1 MITHLFAG
9 ISVADRDA
17 AAAWY
22 ERLTGRPPDLIP
34 NDREAAWQMSDSGW
48 IYVVEDESLAGSALT
63 TLLVEDLEA
72 FLAGLA
78 ERGIAAGPIETIGD
92 EVLRT
97 LVRDPDGNRLQIGQ
111 PPRQTAR

>member
-34 NDREAAWQMSDSGW
+34 NDH
-48 IYVVEDESLAGSALT
+48 
-63 TLLVEDLEA
+63 
-72 FLAGLA
+72 
-78 ERGIAAGPIETIGD
+78 
-92 EVLRT
+92 
-97 LVRDPDGNRLQIGQ
+97 GQ